1 MQYMNMHNVRETG
14 ELSVNGFG
22 SIDAPADLAILTVG
36 VTTADD
42 DIQIAQDKNTSDV
55 NLVISSLLG
64 YGIPKDKINADS
76 ISIKRIYDNTTNEFK
91 GYEIT
96 TLIRIEVSDLSSLG
110 DIYSLAIEN
119 NANSDVNISFTISD
133 KESYYNKAL
142 VLATKDAL
150 NKASLLAKNLG
161 IKLKPLPKNISE
173 NSSVQYSIT
182 PRNNANYT
190 YSSAPDISSGDLE
203 VTAQISMIF
212 NTYI

>member
-36 VTTADD
+36 VTTSNE
-42 DIQIAQDKNTSDV
+42 DIQVAQDKNTSDV

-76 ISIKRIYDNTTNEFK
+76 IAIKRIYDNTTNDFK

-182 PRNNANYT
+182 PRSNANYT